1 MKMNSLLVTFIILNI
16 INVVIQTAK
25 SLVTIKAGKGL
36 AAITNAL
43 AYGFYTIV
51 VVYMM
56 CELPL
61 LLKALV
67 IGGCNLVGV
76 YLVKLL
82 EEKGRKDKIWKVEL
96 SIDKRYVTGLCT
108 DLEIFNISYNH
119 IATSDCKNEMFNCY
133 LPTQQESH
141 LVNELAQKYHAKYFI
156 SETKSF

>member
-1 MKMNSLLVTFIILNI
+1 MNNLLVTFIVLNI
-16 INVVIQTAK
+16 VNVIIQTAK
-25 SLVTIKAGKGL
+25 SIITVKGGKGT
-36 AAITNAL
+36 ASIVNAL

-51 VVYMM
+51 VVYML
-56 CELPL
+56 CDLPL

-67 IGGCNLVGV
+67 IGLCNLVGV

-108 DLEIFNISYNH
+108 DLDIFNISYNH
-119 IATSDCKNEMFNCY
+119 ITTSDSKYELFNCY
-133 LPTQQESH
+133 LPTQQDSH
-141 LVNELAQKYHAKYFI
+141 IVNELAQKYHAKYFI

>member
-1 MKMNSLLVTFIILNI
+1 MNNLLVTFILLNI
-16 INVVIQTAK
+16 VNVIVQTAK
-25 SLVTIKAGKGL
+25 SIITVKGGKGT

-51 VVYMM
+51 VVYML

-67 IGGCNLVGV
+67 IGLCNLVGV

-96 SIDKRYVTGLCT
+96 SIDKRYVTGLST

-119 IATSDCKNEMFNCY
+119 IATSDLKYELFNCY
-133 LPTQQESH
+133 LPTQQESI

-156 SETKSF
+156 TETKSF